1 MTTSAILR
9 AALVEQLTEN
19 GTLADPAWAAAAAAV
34 PRELFT
40 GSYFDAIDGSSPTA
54 YRTLRH
60 GDPGW
65 LEGVYTD
72 RTLVTQLDGRTHPED
87 AGERPV
93 TGAPS
98 SSSTLPSLVLGMWQR
113 LGAEAGH
120 RVLEVGTGTGYST
133 ALGAHRLGD
142 GNVTSI
148 EYDPRVAARA
158 AAALRAAY
166 YAPRLLTGDGLGGDP
181 HAGAF
186 DRLIATCSVRYLPM
200 AWLHQ
205 VRPGGRILVTL
216 SGWSY
221 ANALALLDV
230 TGPGEAT
237 GRFLPGFTSFMIA
250 RPHDR
255 PPRPTLALLPG
266 RNARAGSIPRSS
278 TPGPAAG
285 SHSSPRPPPNGW
297 AAERSRSSRTWPPAR
312 RPEPC
317 PTPQAAG
324 PWSSADHSACGT
336 RWKPPSRPGRT
347 RASRTRSPSASPSRR
362 PGNGSGS
369 APRTGRAGTCQSDT
383 GARAARLHTGGR
395 RVRLPV
401 HRAVA
406 QEEAHQVE
414 GAATVYPRD
423 SYSGKPSFEAV
434 RVAGRS
440 VASARAAS
448 MTARPTPRERKAEE
462 VAIQ

>member
-9 AALVEQLTEN
+9 AALVEQLVEN
-19 GTLADPAWAAAAAAV
+19 GTLTDPAWSRAAAAV
-34 PRELFT
+34 PRELFV
-40 GSYFDAIDGSSPTA
+40 GAYFVPVDGSTPTG
-54 YRTLRH
+54 YRAVRH
-60 GDPGW
+60 HDPGW
-65 LEGVYTD
+65 LEGIYAD
-72 RTLVTQLDGRTHPED
+72 QTLITQLDGRTTPED
-87 AGERPV
+87 TGEQPV

-148 EYDPRVAARA
+148 EYDARVAERA
-158 AAALRAAY
+158 AAALRAAGY
-166 YAPRLLTGDGLGGDP
+166 TPRLLTGDGLGGDP
-181 HAGAF
+181 DGGTF

-266 RNARAGSIPRSS
+266 
-278 TPGPAAG
+278 
-285 SHSSPRPPPNGW
+285 
-297 AAERSRSSRTWPPAR
+297 E
-312 RPEPC
+312 E
-317 PTPQAAG
+317 
-324 PWSSADHSACGT
+324 
-336 RWKPPSRPGRT
+336 
-347 RASRTRSPSASPSRR
+347 RASRIDPAKLDTWTGSWIAQLAAPSAERM
-362 PGNGSGS
+362 GSGAQQILS
-369 APRTGRAGTCQSDT
+369 DVATGSQARTVPDPAGGWTVVQRGPLRLWDQVET
-383 GARAARLHTGGR
+383 AVETWRAAGE
-395 RVRLPV
+395 P
-401 HRAVA
+401 
-406 QEEAHQVE
+406 HQV
-414 GAATVYPRD
+414 GFGITVSAA
-423 SYSGKPSFEAV
+423 GQ
-434 RVAGRS
+434 RVWLG
-440 VASARAAS
+440 
-448 MTARPTPRERKAEE
+448 TEDGPGWDLP
-462 VAIQ
+462 I